1 MRNVISSM
9 FWSLIVFTACFEWEA
24 ITFLVKFQSNC
35 PLDQMA
41 ILKSYYNTKEETKI
55 VIWHIGI
62 NILNFV
68 YHILS
73 IVYIKVNQDQD
84 GRRDKFTV
92 VSLIS
97 WSALIF
103 IYLTF
108 TLCRLFYFIKS
119 KFYDAYMQYRATF
132 LFRAAAIYG
141 SIILT
146 ITVQILNAN
155 TNNCGLFGQCNGN
168 NRYRNQAIKITSL
181 LILPIIFLV
190 FNYSTDLIQCFNRY

>member
-1 MRNVISSM
+1 M
-9 FWSLIVFTACFEWEA
+9 FWSLIVFSACFEWEA
-24 ITFLVKFQSNC
+24 IAFLVKFQSNC

-41 ILKSYYNTKEETKI
+41 ILKSYYNTKVESKI
-55 VIWHIGI
+55 VNWHIGI

-73 IVYIKVNQDQD
+73 IVFIIHQDNDQ
-84 GRRDKFTV
+84 RRDKFTV
-92 VSLIS
+92 ASLIS
-97 WSALIF
+97 WSALMF

-146 ITVQILNAN
+146 ISVQIKNAE
-155 TNNCGLFGQCNGN
+155 TNGYCVFGQCNDSS
-168 NRYRNQAIKITSL
+168 RYRIQTIKITSL

-190 FNYSTDLIQCFNRY
+190 FNYSTDLI